1 MRTFGLIGKN
11 LLYSFSA
18 KYFAQK
24 FLKEKI
30 TNTQYLD
37 FEIQDIAEFRSLIH
51 KVNLNGLNVTI
62 PYKESIIPLLDEL
75 SETAKIIGAVNTIRF
90 ANGKLIGHN
99 TDYLGFLKSIN
110 PLLDGRN
117 RAIILGDGGSAKAIK
132 YALKKLHIEYKTVN
146 RNTSLSYS
154 DITSQI
160 TDNYSIIINTT
171 PLGSHPEINKFPNI
185 PYQDLTTK
193 HLLFDLIYNPEKTKF
208 LTYGKSRGT
217 KTKNGLEMLKIQ
229 AEESWKIWNT

>member
-24 FLKEKI
+24 FLSEKI
-30 TNTQYLD
+30 TNTQYLN
-37 FEIQDIAEFRSLIH
+37 FEINDIAEFKSLTH
-51 KVNLNGLNVTI
+51 KYNLNGLNVTI

-75 SETAKIIGAVNTIRF
+75 SETAKIIGAVNTICF
-90 ANGKLIGHN
+90 TNGKLIGHN
-99 TDYLGFLKSIN
+99 TDYLGFLKSIK
-110 PLLDGRN
+110 PLLDGRD

-160 TDNYSIIINTT
+160 IENYTIIINTT
-171 PLGSHPEINKFPNI
+171 PVGSHPEINEFPNI
-185 PYQDLTTK
+185 PYQDLTSK
-193 HLLFDLIYNPEKTKF
+193 HLLFDLIYNPEETKF
-208 LTYGKSRGT
+208 LTNGKSMRSET
-217 KTKNGLEMLKIQ
+217 KSGLEMLKIQ

>member
-24 FLKEKI
+24 FLNEKI
-30 TNTQYLD
+30 TNTQYLN
-37 FEIQDIAEFRSLIH
+37 FEIQDIAEFKSLIQ

-75 SETAKIIGAVNTIRF
+75 SETAKIIGAVNTICF
-90 ANGKLIGHN
+90 TNGKLIGYN
-99 TDYLGFLKSIN
+99 TDYLGFLESIK
-110 PLLDGRN
+110 PLLDGRD

-132 YALKKLHIEYKTVN
+132 FALKKLNIEYKTVN
-146 RNTSLSYS
+146 RNTSLNYT
-154 DITSQI
+154 DVTSQI
-160 TDNYSIIINTT
+160 IENYSIIINTT
-171 PLGSHPEINKFPNI
+171 PLGTHPEINNFPNI

-193 HLLFDLIYNPEKTKF
+193 HLLFDLIYNPEETKF
-208 LTYGKSRGT
+208 LTNGKSKRS